1 MCIIMSNIEKNIEYL
16 KEDYL
21 EKNKDFKFKV
31 SPAKA
36 NVEDILIEHYE
47 KKYNY
52 NSKDY
57 IFHVFFLRYPKNN
70 LIIRDEFGSFIIINI
85 NNEYYIDEVLLKQ
98 DYDKE
103 IISDYYKELVN
114 ILSSDNL
121 EEVLES
127 IANNVKKD

>member
-1 MCIIMSNIEKNIEYL
+1 MNTIEKNIEYL
-16 KEDYL
+16 KEDYI
-21 EKNKDFKFKV
+21 ETNKDFKFKV

-70 LIIRDEFGSFIIINI
+70 LIIRDEFGGFIIINI
-85 NNEYYIDEVLLKQ
+85 NNEYYINEVLLKQ

-103 IISDYYKELVN
+103 IISDYYKELLN
-114 ILSSDNL
+114 LLSDDNL
-121 EEVLES
+121 EILLEN
-127 IANNVKKD
+127 IVKKSQNT

>member
-1 MCIIMSNIEKNIEYL
+1 MSNIEKNIEYL

-31 SPAKA
+31 SPAKV

-47 KKYNY
+47 KKLNY

-57 IFHVFFLRYPKNN
+57 IFHAFFLRYPKNN
-70 LIIRDEFGSFIIINI
+70 LIIRDEFSSFIMINV
-85 NNEYYIDEVLLKQ
+85 NNGFYIDEVLLKQ

-103 IISDYYKELVN
+103 LVSENYKELLN
-114 ILSSDNL
+114 IISSDNL
-121 EEVLES
+121 EFTLEN
-127 IANNVKKD
+127 IVKKS

>member
-1 MCIIMSNIEKNIEYL
+1 MNTIEKNIEYL
-16 KEDYL
+16 KEDYI

-70 LIIRDEFGSFIIINI
+70 LIIRDEFASFIIINI

-103 IISDYYKELVN
+103 IISEYCKELLN
-114 ILSSDNL
+114 IISSDNL
-121 EEVLES
+121 EFILEN
-127 IANNVKKD
+127 IVKKSQNA

>member
-1 MCIIMSNIEKNIEYL
+1 MSTIEKNIEYL
-16 KEDYL
+16 KEDYI

-52 NSKDY
+52 NSKEY
-57 IFHVFFLRYPKNN
+57 IFHAFFLRYPKNN
-70 LIIRDEFGSFIIINI
+70 LIIRDEFSSFILINI
-85 NNEYYIDEVLLKQ
+85 NNEFYIDEVLLKQ

-103 IISDYYKELVN
+103 LVSENYKELLN
-114 ILSSDNL
+114 IISSDNL
-121 EEVLES
+121 EFTLEN
-127 IANNVKKD
+127 IVKKSQNT

>member
-1 MCIIMSNIEKNIEYL
+1 MSTIEKNLEYL
-16 KEDYL
+16 KEDYI

-31 SPAKA
+31 SPAKV

-47 KKYNY
+47 KKLNY

-114 ILSSDNL
+114 ILSSDIL

-127 IANNVKKD
+127 IVNSVKKD

>member
-1 MCIIMSNIEKNIEYL
+1 M
-16 KEDYL
+16 
-21 EKNKDFKFKV
+21 
-31 SPAKA
+31 
-36 NVEDILIEHYE
+36 
-47 KKYNY
+47 
-52 NSKDY
+52 
-57 IFHVFFLRYPKNN
+57 RYPKNN

-103 IISDYYKELVN
+103 IINDYYKELVN

-127 IANNVKKD
+127 IVNSVKKD

>member
-1 MCIIMSNIEKNIEYL
+1 MSNIEKNIEYL
-16 KEDYL
+16 KEDYI

-31 SPAKA
+31 SPAKV

-47 KKYNY
+47 KKYNN

-103 IISDYYKELVN
+103 LIAEYYKELLN
-114 ILSSDNL
+114 LLSSNNL

-127 IANNVKKD
+127 IVNSVKKD

>member
-1 MCIIMSNIEKNIEYL
+1 MYSFWDTL
-16 KEDYL
+16 
-21 EKNKDFKFKV
+21 
-31 SPAKA
+31 
-36 NVEDILIEHYE
+36 
-47 KKYNY
+47 
-52 NSKDY
+52 
-57 IFHVFFLRYPKNN
+57 
-70 LIIRDEFGSFIIINI
+70 IRDEFGSFIIINI

>member
-1 MCIIMSNIEKNIEYL
+1 MSNIEKNIEYL
-16 KEDYL
+16 KEDYI

-31 SPAKA
+31 SPAKV

-47 KKYNY
+47 KKYNN

-70 LIIRDEFGSFIIINI
+70 LVIRDEFGCFIIINI
-85 NNEYYIDEVLLKQ
+85 NDEFYINEVLLKL
-98 DYDKE
+98 DCDKE
-103 IISDYYKELVN
+103 IISEYYKELVN

-121 EEVLES
+121 QITLEN
-127 IANNVKKD
+127 IVKKSQND

>member
-1 MCIIMSNIEKNIEYL
+1 MNTIEKNIEYL
-16 KEDYL
+16 KADYV

-31 SPAKA
+31 SPAKV
-36 NVEDILIEHYE
+36 NFEDILIEHYE

-70 LIIRDEFGSFIIINI
+70 LIIRDEFSSFIIINI

-98 DYDKE
+98 DYDRELINK
-103 IISDYYKELVN
+103 YYNELLDLLV
-114 ILSSDNL
+114 
-121 EEVLES
+121 EE
-127 IANNVKKD
+127 NVEFLFEKIGKMSKNA